1 MTILTVDLASKFSA
15 VCVMDEGGEVLCEFD
30 SGGRAPFDFINEIV
44 ATAENFGVSLV
55 VVEDVPPNPRFTQF
69 MTKPVTRLQGA
80 LIYALYLSGLL
91 DQTVF
96 VNPSEWQRTYDGVSR
111 GTPEDRIE
119 AARVAALALGYTPP
133 DLVAPYIASLP
144 EGKRPLKKM
153 TKPLEKQMTDY
164 IDAFLIA
171 RWALT
176 FDTYEQLTESKNVQP
191 AYI

>member
-15 VCVMDEGGEVLCEFD
+15 VCVMDEGGGVLCEFD
-30 SGGRAPFDFINEIV
+30 SGGVSPIDFVDQIV
-44 ATAENFGVSLV
+44 DTAVAFGVSLLV
-55 VVEDVPPNPRFTQF
+55 IEDVPPNNKFTQY
-69 MTKPVTRLQGA
+69 MTKPVTRLQGVI
-80 LIYALYLSGLL
+80 IYPLAKNDLLSS
-91 DQTVF
+91 TVF